1 MVSNCGKNEYGGIS
15 GGSAGDQTGAEFWK
29 ISWYNFGQSVVYRH
43 KNRMVGN
50 LLSEL
55 AEEAADNNNIGYD
68 QPTRLSF
75 YQQLQNYGWRPANI
89 STPCAADCSSA
100 TAALVLAA
108 GHILYSNTDEEIK
121 KIGAKIID
129 AMNPADTTYDIGED
143 LANAGFYALRDSKY
157 LRSDAYL
164 LPGDI
169 NLNGTAHVN
178 INLTTGDKART
189 DEQDIVIIRPAEETA
204 PASAEDEIHDGTP
217 VEDNYW
223 HLEEGA
229 GMDRPLHT
237 VAAVQDLLNAH
248 GYIIKVDGEFGPITR
263 AAVECFQRDNGL
275 DVNRIVDQAVW
286 NRLTIAK

>member
-75 YQQLQNYGWRPANI
+75 YQQLQNFGWRPANI

-178 INLTTGDKART
+178 INLTTGANART
-189 DEQDIVIIRPAEETA
+189 DEQSIVIINPKTDSTESDPVIPADSTVRYTYHHLQYGSGLNDPLA
-204 PASAEDEIHDGTP
+204 I
-217 VEDNYW
+217 VEA
-223 HLEEGA
+223 L
-229 GMDRPLHT
+229 
-237 VAAVQDLLNAH
+237 QILLSLQGFNCF
-248 GYIIKVDGEFGPITR
+248 VDGEFGKDTEAQVVR
-263 AAVECFQRDNGL
+263 FQQSRDLEVNG
-275 DVNRIVDQAVW
+275 IVDEDDWQELV
-286 NRLTIAK
+286 LFPG